1 MPDVI
6 RNIVLW
12 VVANALAL
20 AAAAWLVPGI
30 SFTGSTKTSD
40 RIVQVAIVGAVF
52 GVINAFVKPAVKVL
66 SFPIIILSLG
76 LMLIVINALMLL
88 LTSKIASDLSLH
100 FHVRDFGSA
109 LLGALVISVAGLIL
123 ESVLPDPK
131 H

>member
-1 MPDVI
+1 MI

-30 SFTGSTKTSD
+30 SFTGSTRTSD
-40 RIVQVAIVGAVF
+40 RIVQVVIVGAVF